1 MAQFYLTIFTQ
12 SFKLS
17 KTIFDLRKIVEVE
30 LLKGLKLDNID
41 AIKEVLDV
49 SLITQN
55 VFKVKV
61 FRNIVL

>member
-1 MAQFYLTIFTQ
+1 MAQFYLTIFAQ
-12 SFKLS
+12 PFKLS
-17 KTIFDLRKIVEVE
+17 KTIFDLRKIVEVK
-30 LLKGLKLDNID
+30 LLKRLELDNID
-41 AIKEVLDV
+41 AIKEILDI

>member
-61 FRNIVL
+61 FGNIVL